1 MNDIFKNLLIF
12 NFTQKKRI
20 QKNAL
25 SGFSAES
32 LQILSQ
38 IFFAPLM
45 LFFWGPKDYGIWL
58 FIISIPNIFFIFN
71 INFQNAATQEIII
84 SNEKKNYYKSNKIFQ
99 NSIFLNLI
107 NILAISLVVIILYNL
122 NLFNLSIFDSFTYYQ
137 AKIILI
143 LICGAVYLELLN
155 STFNIVIQS
164 TGKIYITFYTSTI
177 LDLVAK
183 LLIALSGFYFDSLL
197 YPAIIYFIFST
208 LKFSLLFLF
217 FIKLK
222 KHLSF
227 SLHLISKIEILK
239 IFKLS
244 VGHSADILNFL
255 IKHSLTIFIMGLF
268 LDPFLIGYVVTIK
281 TIFYFLP
288 TRFCGKIF
296 QISLFE
302 FASLFSKNKISLIKK
317 NIFKFNRLIF
327 FLLIIFIT
335 LSLTIGP
342 YFYNTWTNFKYDLK
356 IVFLSIIVFDAF
368 FSIMRR
374 SMIIFFISINRYLF
388 LGSSDLIITCISCF
402 GFYLMLLNN
411 FSINFSFLI
420 FTIGSLISLIFSLI
434 YFFYCFKNL
443 KVNK

>member
-84 SNEKKNYYKSNKIFQ
+84 SNERKNYNKSNKIFQ

-164 TGKIYITFYTSTI
+164 AGKIYITFYTSTI

-222 KHLSF
+222 KNLSF

-411 FSINFSFLI
+411 FSINFNFLI

>member
-1 MNDIFKNLLIF
+1 MNNIFKNLLILST
-12 NFTQKKRI
+12 TQKKRI

-25 SGFSAES
+25 SGFSTES

-58 FIISIPNIFFIFN
+58 FIISIPTIFLIFN

-84 SNEKKNYYKSNKIFQ
+84 NNEKKNYYKSNKIFQ
-99 NSIFLNLI
+99 NSLFLNLI
-107 NILAISLVVIILYNL
+107 NIFAISIVVMIVYNL
-122 NLFNLSIFDSFTYYQ
+122 NLLDLSILDSFTYYQ
-137 AKIILI
+137 KKIVLI

-155 STFNIVIQS
+155 STFNIIIQS
-164 TGKIYITFYTSTI
+164 VGRVYITFYTSAI
-177 LDLVAK
+177 LDLFAK
-183 LLIALSGFYFDSLL
+183 LFIALSGFYFDSLL

-208 LKFSLLFLF
+208 IKFLLLCF
-217 FIKLK
+217 FSIKYK
-222 KHLSF
+222 KHLSY
-227 SLHLISKIEILK
+227 SLQLISKIEIVK

-244 VGHSADILNFL
+244 IGHSADILNFL
-255 IKHSLTIFIMGLF
+255 IKHSFTIFIMGLF
-268 LDPFLIGYVVTIK
+268 IDPFLIGYVVTIK

-296 QISLFE
+296 HIFLFE

-317 NIFKFNRLIF
+317 NIFKFIKLIF

-356 IVFLSIIVFDAF
+356 IVFLCIIIFDASF
-368 FSIMRR
+368 FIMRK
-374 SMIIFFISINRYLF
+374 SIIIFFISINRYLF
-388 LGSSDLIITCISCF
+388 LGTSDLIITSISCF
-402 GFYLMLLNN
+402 CFYLMLLNN

-420 FTIGSLISLIFSLI
+420 FAIGSLISLIFSSI
-434 YFFYCFKNL
+434 YFFYCFKIL